1 MLSMM
6 KSQWREKRYVNI
18 LILRFI
24 NFFFLYSLMVQVGF
38 SGRGGRWKGSTSYLI
53 RSRARETEKDVQ
65 PKALKV
71 RRNLWSLC
79 YMTLLSLFFLS
90 GSPIQIYLAGYLR
103 QNSFNFFFPFK
114 LQAFVLGQIIII
126 SSSGLLKNLLIPS
139 TMVKACFFFFR
150 WYQRMKKKNNI
161 FIHVELP

>member
-1 MLSMM
+1 MKRKRILSL
-6 KSQWREKRYVNI
+6 KKK
-18 LILRFI
+18 L
-24 NFFFLYSLMVQVGF
+24 
-38 SGRGGRWKGSTSYLI
+38 
-53 RSRARETEKDVQ
+53 ARETEKDVQ

-79 YMTLLSLFFLS
+79 YMTLLYIFLVVVLKLKYIWLATWGKKILTFYFTFKLHVFFL
-90 GSPIQIYLAGYLR
+90 
-103 QNSFNFFFPFK
+103 
-114 LQAFVLGQIIII
+114 GQVIIII

-139 TMVKACFFFFR
+139 NMVKACFFLFR

>member
-1 MLSMM
+1 MKRKRILSL
-6 KSQWREKRYVNI
+6 KKK
-18 LILRFI
+18 L
-24 NFFFLYSLMVQVGF
+24 
-38 SGRGGRWKGSTSYLI
+38 
-53 RSRARETEKDVQ
+53 ARETEKDVQ

-79 YMTLLSLFFLS
+79 YMTLLSLFFVVVL
-90 GSPIQIYLAGYLR
+90 PFKYIWLATWGKTILTFY
-103 QNSFNFFFPFK
+103 FPFK
-114 LQAFVLGQIIII
+114 LQVFVLGQVIIII

-139 TMVKACFFFFR
+139 NMVKACFFLFR